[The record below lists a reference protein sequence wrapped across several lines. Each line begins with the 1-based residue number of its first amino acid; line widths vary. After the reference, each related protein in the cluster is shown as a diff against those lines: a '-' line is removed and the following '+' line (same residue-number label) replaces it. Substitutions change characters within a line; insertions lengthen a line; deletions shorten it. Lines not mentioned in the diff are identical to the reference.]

1 MIWWPNGY
9 KMKLRQLNVKTGIS
23 IPPNTCSGIS
33 GFYKISGHKLKKTY
47 KLRIICRR
55 MKDFLL
61 VILTVK
67 DLK

>member
-1 MIWWPNGY
+1 M
-9 KMKLRQLNVKTGIS
+9 KTGIS